1 MNFFR
6 NNDKAQATLN
16 AIGKSQAV
24 IEFNLDGTI
33 ITANQNFCAAMGY
46 ALSEIQGKH
55 HSMFVDPAYKDSAEY
70 RQFWERLNRGSFEA
84 AQFKRFGKGGREVWI
99 GASYTPVLDKN
110 GRP

>member
-1 MNFFR
+1 MNSLQIRDCTDACGSGSERWDISMNFFR

-55 HSMFVDPAYKDSAEY
+55 HSMLVDPAYKYSAEY
-70 RQFWERLNRGSFEA
+70 RQFW
-84 AQFKRFGKGGREVWI
+84 
-99 GASYTPVLDKN
+99 
-110 GRP
+110 